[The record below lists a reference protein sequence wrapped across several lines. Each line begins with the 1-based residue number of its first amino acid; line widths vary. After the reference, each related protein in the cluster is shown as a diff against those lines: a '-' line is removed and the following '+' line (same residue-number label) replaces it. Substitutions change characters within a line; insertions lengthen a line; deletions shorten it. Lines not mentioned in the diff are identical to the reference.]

1 MFNFIWKDWFI
12 FNFKLKWKDT
22 PVEKLPLRP
31 VDNARVID
39 PTKNAFKISTS
50 DEDDEI
56 VYIKRE
62 KGIEKQYRKKC
73 AKCSLSL
80 YYQHA
85 TQDSQS
91 HQPKFIILN
100 SLTKESKSAN
110 IYDHITM
117 EPKRIIKNIHRED
130 HGKNASV
137 TVSTIEENDDDIEAR
152 EMANSYH
159 ENARVIEIQL
169 ERKGMNKRK
178 QLEEVNKFDVFI
190 ILI

>member
-1 MFNFIWKDWFI
+1 
-12 FNFKLKWKDT
+12 
-22 PVEKLPLRP
+22 
-31 VDNARVID
+31 VID
-39 PTKNAFKISTS
+39 PTKNVFKISTS

-56 VYIKRE
+56 VYIKRDNG
-62 KGIEKQYRKKC
+62 GIEKQYRKKC
-73 AKCSLSL
+73 AKCTLSL
-80 YYQHA
+80 YYQH
-85 TQDSQS
+85 THDSQQDSS
-91 HQPKFIILN
+91 HRPKFLLSN
-100 SLTKESKSAN
+100 SLTKESKSSN

-117 EPKRIIKNIHRED
+117 EPKKIIKNIHRED

-178 QLEEVNKFDVFI
+178 LLEEVCKI
-190 ILI
+190 